1 MDVDYAFRGKAKQS
15 YIYWISHLSMLL
27 FFVIRSIFILN
38 TPDVVHVPK
47 ITLHEDK
54 LQADE
59 YYQFRNDLETK

>member
-15 YIYWISHLSMLL
+15 YIYWISHFSMLL

-47 ITLHEDK
+47 ITLNEDTR
-54 LQADE
+54 ADE
-59 YYQFRNDLETK
+59 FYQFRNDLRTK